1 MDNILLFAGIASHIA
16 DQRGVQGRE
25 HDYLI
30 HLRDAG
36 SHVVPNHLR
45 SSPFANQAQAFHTDS
60 CDVIGMYV
68 METAK
73 EGGQS
78 YWASSGQVYN
88 ELAASRP
95 DIIYTLA
102 ASNWPFE
109 RAGSEPPYALRALLH
124 PSSHQPILCFS
135 RSNLTGT
142 NVAPRSPNIPQLS
155 EIQAEALDALHYC
168 AEKHAIEVKHRKG
181 DMYFLNNLT
190 VLHGRAS
197 FVDHDSA
204 SPIEPEA
211 SDEEPR
217 GERHLMRLWLRD
229 TEFGWQTPNGLQTRW
244 SEVFGKEV
252 RARGKWSFGKVH
264 SASLVVKSQNDET
277 SSFS

>member
-1 MDNILLFAGIASHIA
+1 MKGIDQDLLISVRNLDLETVLGHFCI
-16 DQRGVQGRE
+16 QT
-25 HDYLI
+25 
-30 HLRDAG
+30 
-36 SHVVPNHLR
+36 N
-45 SSPFANQAQAFHTDS
+45 DS
-60 CDVIGMYV
+60 Y
-68 METAK
+68 
-73 EGGQS
+73 
-78 YWASSGQVYN
+78 
-88 ELAASRP
+88 
-95 DIIYTLA
+95 
-102 ASNWPFE
+102 

-155 EIQAEALDALHYC
+155 EIQGEALDAVHYC
-168 AEKHAIEVKHRKG
+168 AEKHAIEVQHRKG
-181 DMYFLNNLT
+181 DLYFLNNLA

-204 SPIEPEA
+204 SPTEPGA

-229 TEFGWQTPNGLQTRW
+229 TEFGWQIPNGLETRW
-244 SEVFGKEV
+244 SEVFGKEF